1 MRIKTICI
9 ITILSLVSIK
19 ARTQAAKSIYAELG
33 GPGLAS
39 LNFDTRF
46 SGKNGGLGGR
56 IGIGG
61 GLQVSGTNYLLV
73 PAGINYL
80 LGKDDKNFLEL
91 GLGITYVTP
100 SDGSDND
107 RGDDVFDGT
116 FGHLWFGYRLQP
128 IDQGVTFRAGI
139 CPLIAGGSF
148 IPYYAGISVG
158 YKF

>member
-1 MRIKTICI
+1 MKIKTTVVTAILALICQ
-9 ITILSLVSIK
+9 LGMSQS
-19 ARTQAAKSIYAELG
+19 AKSIYGELG

-39 LNFDTRF
+39 FNFDSRF
-46 SGKNGGLGGR
+46 TGKNSGLGGR

-61 GLQVSGTNYLLV
+61 FKIDGTGLLMV

-80 LGKDDKNFLEL
+80 MGKDDKNFLEL
-91 GLGITYVTP
+91 GLGITYVNV
-100 SDGSDND
+100 SADLVDSEDNS
-107 RGDDVFDGT
+107 VLEGT

-128 IDQGVTFRAGI
+128 IDEGVTFRAGI
-139 CPLIAGGSF
+139 CPLIGGGSL